1 MKMQKSVIFVNIWKK
16 KYWEYLKDSKY
27 CKVRNLYHY
36 TGEYRGP
43 ALSICN
49 LKYSA
54 PKKFS
59 VAFHNGSN

>member
-1 MKMQKSVIFVNIWKK
+1 MKMQKLFIFVKIRKN
-16 KYWEYLKDSKY
+16 KYYEYLKDRKY
-27 CKVRNLYHY
+27 RKVRDLYHY